1 MVCKNHAVI
10 EIENVVGLEIAVNLF
25 RQRFPMQDI
34 EMIILAERID
44 SELPVDVGMQDL
56 RARITMTRQIP
67 VFHVVSESSETLVN
81 IDRVAPRWSD
91 PKHPVLLSTWKF
103 D

>member
-10 EIENVVGLEIAVNLF
+10 EIENVVGLEIATDLF

-34 EMIILAERID
+34 EMIVLAKRVD
-44 SELPVDVGMQDL
+44 SELPVDIGAQNL
-56 RARITMTRQIP
+56 RASIAMTRQIP
-67 VFHVVSESSETLVN
+67 VIHVVSESSETLVN